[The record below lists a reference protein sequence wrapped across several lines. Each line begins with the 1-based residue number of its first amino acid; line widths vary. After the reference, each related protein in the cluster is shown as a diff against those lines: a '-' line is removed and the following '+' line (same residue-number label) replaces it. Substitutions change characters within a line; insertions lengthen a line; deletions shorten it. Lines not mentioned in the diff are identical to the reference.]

1 MDVIIMETAT
11 RWLDLAKEILY
22 RPTASLVFIIFILL
36 IHTAPLGAMVYMS
49 YRIESAV
56 VRLS

>member
-1 MDVIIMETAT
+1 METAT